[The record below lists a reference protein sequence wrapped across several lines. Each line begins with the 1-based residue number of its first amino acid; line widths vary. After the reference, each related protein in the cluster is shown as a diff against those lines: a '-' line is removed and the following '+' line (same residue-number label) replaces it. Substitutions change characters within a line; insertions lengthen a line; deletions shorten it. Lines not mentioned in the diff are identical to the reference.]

1 MNWRSTE
8 IMLSNGQNKQ
18 QGFIFI
24 PSTFAKGSAAS
35 YFAWIAASP
44 LPSYGLISG
53 IYKSR
58 VVICPSLDIPMT
70 VFLCLQLLK
79 QSGLRLSPVALAQK
93 KGRAQPLYSLHGIRQ
108 ARESEGAHHFW
119 SRSAPETRLVAQ
131 HRLAYTW
138 LFLGSFLPRF
148 VSFFGQKRLL
158 NVLLEEIKYD

>member
-35 YFAWIAASP
+35 YFAWIADHPKTVSP
-44 LPSYGLISG
+44 LPSYGLISR

-70 VFLCLQLLK
+70 FFSLLSTFEIEWIK
-79 QSGLRLSPVALAQK
+79 IVSSCPGTEEGQSTTTL
-93 KGRAQPLYSLHGIRQ
+93 SLHGIRQ

-148 VSFFGQKRLL
+148 SLSLVRKGC
-158 NVLLEEIKYD
+158 